1 MIPYWQLWIWKIWFI
16 PLMSSDLNDWKNHN
30 NKWRW
35 FQQIIYIMR
44 EILICKL
51 QKDVLL
57 DAFAE
62 FCCNKWSNFPSLA
75 LLSCAIFVAFSFLVS
90 FPSCTC
96 RLTTRLCTSTYA
108 MLLLSDHT
116 YQNKFIFHWASQN
129 PPCPFFIIIIV
140 NEVRLNGLKS

>member
-1 MIPYWQLWIWKIWFI
+1 
-16 PLMSSDLNDWKNHN
+16 
-30 NKWRW
+30 
-35 FQQIIYIMR
+35 MR

-75 LLSCAIFVAFSFLVS
+75 LLSCAIFVAFSLLVS

-96 RLTTRLCTSTYA
+96 RLTSRRLCHAVAYA
-108 MLLLSDHT
+108 GS
-116 YQNKFIFHWASQN
+116 YFYSNKFIFHWASQN
-129 PPCPFFIIIIV
+129 PPCPFFIIIIA
-140 NEVRLNGLKS
+140 NEVRHIEIKSEEKCNLGKSMFGLFSSLIVHAFFHY